1 MNWCI
6 TASTFCCPESVVL
19 IPRIPRNFRENPVL
33 CHNMGIAFKQSERIT
48 LTP

>member
-6 TASTFCCPESVVL
+6 TASTFSCPESVVQ
-19 IPRIPRNFRENPVL
+19 IPRIPRDLRENPVL
-33 CHNMGIAFKQSERIT
+33 CHNAGIASKQSERIT